1 MKRLTVRFG
10 LSVLVVQFY
19 FAALPTQAS
28 LCAAD
33 TPVRSKI
40 RIATAAPSLSYFP
53 IYAAVQKGFFARR
66 GFDVEMIQ
74 MAASLTAA
82 ALLNRAVDYTIIPS
96 TIATAAAR
104 GAPAKVIMFASVKLQ
119 HTLVVRADINAVTE
133 LAGKKIAGSGFGNL
147 VAYEI
152 QFLIEHYKLGPKTT
166 IINAPSSIDRLIAV
180 QKGLAEAAIIAAPAD
195 IKGEEMGL
203 KRLIQ
208 MGTLLQIPQA
218 GLAATD
224 DKIKTH
230 RGEVIEVLKA
240 AIEGLEYTANQRED
254 ATALIGK
261 WMALTPIQAA
271 KAYDTVKDTYSRDGV
286 PTAEQS
292 KAYIAMLAAT
302 AGLNADL
309 PASTIFDFSLSAAA
323 AKELAVKR

>member
-1 MKRLTVRFG
+1 MSVKLLLV
-10 LSVLVVQFY
+10 LSVPFL
-19 FAALPTQAS
+19 FAALPIS
-28 LCAAD
+28 PSFAAD
-33 TPVRSKI
+33 LPPRTKI

-53 IYAAVQKGFFARR
+53 IYAAVQKGFFAKH

-74 MAASLTAA
+74 MAPSLTAA
-82 ALLNRAVDYTIIPS
+82 ALLNRSVDYTIIPS
-96 TIATAAAR
+96 AIATAAAR
-104 GAPAKVIMFASVKLQ
+104 GAPAKVIHFASVKLQ
-119 HTLVVRADINAVTE
+119 HSLVVRADVNSVAE

-152 QFLIEHYKLGPKTT
+152 QFLIDRYKLGPKTT

-180 QKGLAEAAIIAAPAD
+180 QKGFADAAIIAAPAD

-203 KRLIQ
+203 KRLVQ

-224 DKIKTH
+224 DKIKTN

-240 AIEGLEYTANQRED
+240 AIDGLEYTASQRED

-261 WMALTPIQAA
+261 WMALTPGQAV
-271 KAYDTVKDTYSRDGV
+271 KAYESVKDTYSRDGV
-286 PTAEQS
+286 PTPDQS

-309 PASTIFDFSLSAAA
+309 PATTIFDFSLSAAA
-323 AKELAVKR
+323 SKDVATRR

>member
-1 MKRLTVRFG
+1 MKRLAILFCLFTQ
-10 LSVLVVQFY
+10 LILT
-19 FAALPTQAS
+19 APPITLP
-28 LCAAD
+28 LLAAD
-33 TPVRSKI
+33 IMPRTKI

-74 MAASLTAA
+74 MAPSLTAA
-82 ALLNRAVDYTIIPS
+82 ALLNRSVDYTIIPS

-104 GAPAKVIMFASVKLQ
+104 GAPAKVIHFASVKLQ
-119 HTLVVRADINAVTE
+119 HTLVVRADVNSVSD

-152 QFLIEHYKLGPKTT
+152 QHLIERYKLGPKTT
-166 IINAPSSIDRLIAV
+166 IVNAPSSIDRLIAV

-203 KRLIQ
+203 KRLMQ
-208 MGTLLQIPQA
+208 MGSLLQIPQA

-224 DKIKTH
+224 DKLKSN

-240 AIEGLEYTANQRED
+240 AIDGLEYTANQRED
-254 ATALIGK
+254 AIALIGK
-261 WMALTPIQAA
+261 WMALTPPQAL
-271 KAYDTVKDTYSRDGV
+271 KAYESVKDTYSRDGV
-286 PTAEQS
+286 PTPEQS

-309 PASTIFDFSLSAAA
+309 PAATIFDFSLSTAA
-323 AKELAVKR
+323 AKDLFSKR

>member
-1 MKRLTVRFG
+1 MKRLLV
-10 LSVLVVQFY
+10 LSVGFF
-19 FAALPTQAS
+19 FAAQSAPS
-28 LCAAD
+28 SIFAAD
-33 TPVRSKI
+33 SPPRTKI

-53 IYAAVQKGFFARR
+53 IYAAVQKGFYARR

-74 MAASLTAA
+74 MSATLTAS

-119 HTLVVRADINAVTE
+119 HTLVVRSDISAITE

-152 QFLIEHYKLGPKTT
+152 QFLIDRYKLGAKTT
-166 IINAPSSIDRLIAV
+166 IISAPSSIDRLIAV
-180 QKGLAEAAIIAAPAD
+180 QKGIAEAAIIAAPAD

-203 KRLIQ
+203 KRLLL
-208 MGTLLQIPQA
+208 MGTILQIPQA

-224 DKIKTH
+224 DKIKNN
-230 RGEVIEVLKA
+230 RAEVIEVLKA
-240 AIEGLEYTANQRED
+240 AIDGLEYTATQKED

-261 WMALTPIQAA
+261 WMALTPTQAS
-271 KAYDTVKDTYSRDGV
+271 KAYDSVKDTYSRDGV
-286 PTAEQS
+286 PTPEQS

-309 PASTIFDFSLSAAA
+309 PAATIFDFFLSAAA
-323 AKELAVKR
+323 AKELGAKK

>member
-1 MKRLTVRFG
+1 MIRLA
-10 LSVLVVQFY
+10 VLLIVSGQFIFTAEQTTSTL
-19 FAALPTQAS
+19 FAADAPPRT
-28 LCAAD
+28 
-33 TPVRSKI
+33 KI

-53 IYAAVQKGFFARR
+53 IYAAVQKGFFAKR

-74 MAASLTAA
+74 MAPSLTAA
-82 ALLNRAVDYTIIPS
+82 ALLNRSVDYTIIPS

-104 GAPAKVIMFASVKLQ
+104 GAPAKVIHFASVKLQ
-119 HTLVVRADINAVTE
+119 HTLVVRADVNTVTE

-152 QFLIEHYKLGPKTT
+152 QFLIDRYKLGPKTT

-203 KRLIQ
+203 KRLVQ

-224 DKIKTH
+224 EKIKTN
-230 RGEVIEVLKA
+230 RSEAIEVLKT

-261 WMALTPIQAA
+261 WMALTPAQAL
-271 KAYDTVKDTYSRDGV
+271 KAYESVKDTYSRDGV
-286 PTAEQS
+286 PTVEQS

-309 PASTIFDFSLSAAA
+309 PVATIFDFSLSAAA
-323 AKELAVKR
+323 AKELATKR

>member
-1 MKRLTVRFG
+1 
-10 LSVLVVQFY
+10 
-19 FAALPTQAS
+19 
-28 LCAAD
+28 
-33 TPVRSKI
+33 
-40 RIATAAPSLSYFP
+40 
-53 IYAAVQKGFFARR
+53 
-66 GFDVEMIQ
+66 MIQ
-74 MAASLTAA
+74 MAPSLTAA
-82 ALLNRAVDYTIIPS
+82 ALLNRSVDYTIIPS
-96 TIATAAAR
+96 AIATAAAR
-104 GAPAKVIMFASVKLQ
+104 GAPAKVIHFASVKLQ
-119 HTLVVRADINAVTE
+119 HTLVVRADVHTVTD

-152 QFLIEHYKLGPKTT
+152 QFLIDRYKLGPNTT

-180 QKGLAEAAIIAAPAD
+180 QKGFAEGAIIAAPAD

-224 DKIKTH
+224 EKIRTN

-240 AIEGLEYTANQRED
+240 AIDGLEYTARQPED
-254 ATALIGK
+254 ATVLIGK
-261 WMALTPIQAA
+261 WMALTPAQAL
-271 KAYDTVKDTYSRDGV
+271 KAYEAVKDTYSRDGV
-286 PTAEQS
+286 PTPEQS
-292 KAYIAMLAAT
+292 KSYIAMLAAT

-323 AKELAVKR
+323 YKELTAKR

>member
-1 MKRLTVRFG
+1 MKRPT
-10 LSVLVVQFY
+10 
-19 FAALPTQAS
+19 ALFIFCAQIFFSTAS
-28 LCAAD
+28 TPSALFAAD
-33 TPVRSKI
+33 TSARSKI

-53 IYAAVQKGFFARR
+53 IYAAVQKGFFAKR
-66 GFDVEMIQ
+66 GFEVEMIQ
-74 MAASLTAA
+74 MAPSLTAA
-82 ALLNRAVDYTIIPS
+82 ALLNHSVDYTIIPS
-96 TIATAAAR
+96 SIATAAAR
-104 GAPAKVIMFASVKLQ
+104 GAPAKVIHFSSVKLQ
-119 HTLVVRADINAVTE
+119 HTLVVRTDVNAVTE

-152 QFLIEHYKLGPKTT
+152 QFLIDRYKLGPKTT

-180 QKGLAEAAIIAAPAD
+180 QKGLADAAIIAAPAD

-203 KRLIQ
+203 KRLLQ

-224 DKIKTH
+224 EKIKSN

-240 AIEGLEYTANQRED
+240 TIEGLEYTANHRED

-261 WMALTPIQAA
+261 WMALTPIQAT
-271 KAYDTVKDTYSRDGV
+271 KAYDTVKDTYSHDGV
-286 PTAEQS
+286 PSPEQS

-302 AGLNADL
+302 AGLNADM
-309 PASTIFDFSLSAAA
+309 PASTIFDFSLSATA
-323 AKELAVKR
+323 AKELAAKR

>member
-1 MKRLTVRFG
+1 MKL
-10 LSVLVVQFY
+10 LLVLVALSSQF
-19 FAALPTQAS
+19 FFTALPTPS
-28 LCAAD
+28 SVLAAD
-33 TPVRSKI
+33 APLRSKI

-53 IYAAVQKGFFARR
+53 IYAAVQKGFYARR

-74 MAASLTAA
+74 MSASLTAA

-104 GAPAKVIMFASVKLQ
+104 GAAAKVIMFASVKLQ
-119 HTLVVRADINAVTE
+119 HTLVVRSDIATVND

-152 QFLIEHYKLGPKTT
+152 QFLIDRYKLGPKTT
-166 IINAPSSIDRLIAV
+166 MISAPSSIDRLIAV
-180 QKGLAEAAIIAAPAD
+180 QKGIAEGAIIAAPAD
-195 IKGEEMGL
+195 LKGEEMGL
-203 KRLIQ
+203 KRLLQ
-208 MGTLLQIPQA
+208 MGSILQIPQA

-224 DKIKTH
+224 EKLKTN

-240 AIEGLEYTANQRED
+240 AIDGLDYTAIQKED

-261 WMALTPIQAA
+261 WMSLTPAQAS
-271 KAYDTVKDTYSRDGV
+271 KAYDTVKDTFSRDGV
-286 PTAEQS
+286 PTQEQS

-302 AGLNADL
+302 AGLSADL
-309 PASTIFDFSLSAAA
+309 PAPTIFDFSLSAIA
-323 AKELAVKR
+323 AKELGAKR

>member
-1 MKRLTVRFG
+1 LKRFSV
-10 LSVLVVQFY
+10 LSVLFFFTALPAPSSL
-19 FAALPTQAS
+19 FAADAPTR
-28 LCAAD
+28 
-33 TPVRSKI
+33 TKI

-74 MAASLTAA
+74 MAPSLTAA

-104 GAPAKVIMFASVKLQ
+104 GAAAKVIMFASVKLQ

-152 QFLIEHYKLGPKTT
+152 QFLIERYKLGPKTT

-224 DKIKTH
+224 EKIKTN
-230 RGEVIEVLKA
+230 RAEVIEVLKA
-240 AIEGLEYTANQRED
+240 AIDGLEYTANQRED

-261 WMALTPIQAA
+261 WMALTPSQAN
-271 KAYDTVKDTYSRDGV
+271 KAYDSVKETYSRDGV

-302 AGLNADL
+302 AGLSADL
-309 PASTIFDFSLSAAA
+309 PASTIFDFSLTAAA
-323 AKELAVKR
+323 AKELAAKK

>member
-1 MKRLTVRFG
+1 MKRFSV
-10 LSVLVVQFY
+10 LSVLFFFTALPAPSSL
-19 FAALPTQAS
+19 FAADAPTR
-28 LCAAD
+28 
-33 TPVRSKI
+33 TKI

-74 MAASLTAA
+74 MAPSLTAV

-104 GAPAKVIMFASVKLQ
+104 GAAAKVIMFASVKLQ

-152 QFLIEHYKLGPKTT
+152 QFLIERYKLGPKTT

-224 DKIKTH
+224 EKIKTN
-230 RGEVIEVLKA
+230 RAEVIEVLKA
-240 AIEGLEYTANQRED
+240 AIDGLEYTANQRED

-261 WMALTPIQAA
+261 WMALTPSQAN
-271 KAYDTVKDTYSRDGV
+271 KAYDSVKETYSRDGV

-302 AGLNADL
+302 AGLSADL
-309 PASTIFDFSLSAAA
+309 PASTIFDFSLTAAA
-323 AKELAVKR
+323 AKELAAKK

>member
-1 MKRLTVRFG
+1 
-10 LSVLVVQFY
+10 
-19 FAALPTQAS
+19 
-28 LCAAD
+28 
-33 TPVRSKI
+33 
-40 RIATAAPSLSYFP
+40 
-53 IYAAVQKGFFARR
+53 
-66 GFDVEMIQ
+66 MIQ
-74 MAASLTAA
+74 MSPSLTAA
-82 ALLNRAVDYTIIPS
+82 ALLNRSVDYTIIPS

-119 HTLVVRADINAVTE
+119 HTLVTRPEIASVSD
-133 LAGKKIAGSGFGNL
+133 LAGKRIAGSGFGNL

-152 QFLIEHYKLGPKTT
+152 QFLIDRYKLGSKTT

-203 KRLIQ
+203 KRLLQ
-208 MGTLLQIPQA
+208 MGTILQIPQA

-224 DKIKTH
+224 EKIKTN
-230 RGEVIEVLKA
+230 RSEAIEVLKA
-240 AIEGLEYTANQRED
+240 AIDGIDYTANQRED

-261 WMALTPIQAA
+261 WMALTPTQAI
-271 KAYDTVKDTYSRDGV
+271 KAYESVKDTYSRDGV
-286 PTAEQS
+286 PTSEQS

-302 AGLNADL
+302 AGLSADL

-323 AKELAVKR
+323 AKELTTRK

>member
-1 MKRLTVRFG
+1 MKRLLVLFVLSLRF
-10 LSVLVVQFY
+10 F
-19 FAALPTQAS
+19 FIALPTPSS
-28 LCAAD
+28 LFAAD
-33 TPVRSKI
+33 TPLRTKI

-53 IYAAVQKGFFARR
+53 IYAAVQKGFYARR

-74 MAASLTAA
+74 MSATLTAA

-104 GAPAKVIMFASVKLQ
+104 GAAAKVIMFASVKLQ
-119 HTLVVRADINAVTE
+119 HTLVVRSDINAVTD
-133 LAGKKIAGSGFGNL
+133 LVGKKIAGSGFGNL

-152 QFLIEHYKLGPKTT
+152 QFLIDRYKLGPKTT
-166 IINAPSSIDRLIAV
+166 IISAPSSIDRLIAV
-180 QKGLAEAAIIAAPAD
+180 QKGIAEAAIIAAPAD

-203 KRLIQ
+203 KRLLQ
-208 MGTLLQIPQA
+208 MGTILQIPQA

-224 DKIKTH
+224 DKIKNH
-230 RGEVIEVLKA
+230 RAEVIEVLKA
-240 AIEGLEYTANQRED
+240 AIDGLDYTATQKED

-261 WMALTPIQAA
+261 WMALTPTQAS
-271 KAYDTVKDTYSRDGV
+271 KAYDSVKDTYSRDGV
-286 PTAEQS
+286 PTPEQS

-309 PASTIFDFSLSAAA
+309 PAATIFDFSLSAAA
-323 AKELAVKR
+323 AKELAARK